1 MSVENKGKVTAKGGK
16 VVRHRKIIRDS
27 IQGITKPGIKRIC
40 RRAGVL
46 RIGGQVYEEFRGH
59 MKVFMEDLLKNII
72 TITEHHRRKTV
83 TESDLESALQIVGIY
98 LGAAENPNTNSTF
111 SRVRSRTKS
120 HKEETE
126 PGKEVKPHK
135 FKPGTV
141 ARRDIRHHQK
151 HSDSFAFPKANVKRL
166 TREIA
171 QDYTDIDIRF
181 TARFM
186 ELFQLVIE
194 TFLVKIMEAA
204 NLAAL
209 HAGRQSVY
217 PKDLQLAFRV
227 RRTINFAV

>member
-1 MSVENKGKVTAKGGK
+1 MSIVENKGKVVK
-16 VVRHRKIIRDS
+16 HRRILRDN

-46 RIGGQVYEEFRGH
+46 RISGQVYEEFRGR
-59 MKVFMEDLLKNII
+59 MKVFMEDLLKNIL

-111 SRVRSRTKS
+111 SRVKSRTKS
-120 HKEETE
+120 HKEED
-126 PGKEVKPHK
+126 GKEAKPHK

-141 ARRDIRHHQK
+141 ARRDIRHQQK

-171 QDYTDIDIRF
+171 QDYTDLDIRF

-209 HAGRQSVY
+209 HAERQTVY
-217 PKDLQLAFRV
+217 PKDLQLAVKV